1 MLMAVGSIVT
11 PAPVA
16 TQTTGSTSALEDPF
30 VQERA
35 KVGLDHLYDL
45 RFHEAQMVFQE
56 IDRRY
61 PNHPIGPFLG
71 ALNTW
76 WEILIDLSD
85 TSHDKA
91 FYAAMDEVIRRSDA
105 MLKRDKTNFDAY
117 FFKGAALGF
126 RGRLR
131 SNRGDWFKAAMDGK
145 RAMDYVLAVARK
157 DPNNADYIFGKGIY
171 DYYAA
176 VVAEKY
182 PFTKP
187 VMVFFPSGDRERG
200 IAELTRTATQGTLIQ
215 TEAAYFLLQ
224 IYYMFEQDYEKSVYY
239 ANWLRDRHPENSFF
253 HTYQGRVFARWSEW
267 DRAEQV
273 FREVLKRYHQKRTGY
288 NLASA
293 EQAFYYLARGS
304 MAHREYN
311 EALTHLQNL
320 EILSSRRP
328 GDSYF
333 EVWGRFRQGM
343 AHDAMGN
350 RDQATQIYRQV
361 LKMKDWA
368 DVHDRARDYLETP
381 YQG

>member
-1 MLMAVGSIVT
+1 MKRQRIPQLLIAVVMLMAVGSIVT

-215 TEAAYFLLQ
+215 TEAASCFRSTTCSSR
-224 IYYMFEQDYEKSVYY
+224 IT
-239 ANWLRDRHPENSFF
+239 R
-253 HTYQGRVFARWSEW
+253 
-267 DRAEQV
+267 RA
-273 FREVLKRYHQKRTGY
+273 FTTRTGCATGTRRTRSFTRIRG
-288 NLASA
+288 ASSPA
-293 EQAFYYLARGS
+293 GASGIG
-304 MAHREYN
+304 
-311 EALTHLQNL
+311 QNRF
-320 EILSSRRP
+320 S
-328 GDSYF
+328 
-333 EVWGRFRQGM
+333 GR
-343 AHDAMGN
+343 
-350 RDQATQIYRQV
+350 Y
-361 LKMKDWA
+361 
-368 DVHDRARDYLETP
+368 
-381 YQG
+381 